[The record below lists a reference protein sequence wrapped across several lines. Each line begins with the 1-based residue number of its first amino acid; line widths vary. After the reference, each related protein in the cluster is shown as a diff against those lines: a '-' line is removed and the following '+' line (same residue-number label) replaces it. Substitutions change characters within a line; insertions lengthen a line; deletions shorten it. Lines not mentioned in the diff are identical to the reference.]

1 MLNPVDDILLDE
13 IEEKPVLKTK
23 PGFFSEIEKV
33 PKVFMQ
39 PYYPSLD
46 GLRAVSIIL
55 VVVFHVIIAFSHVA
69 PALDSPV
76 NYSFASLG
84 VQIFFVISG
93 FLITTLLLKEKVSKG
108 NISLKHFYIRR
119 FFRIVPVA
127 YLYLVVILV
136 LNFVLKLH
144 LNMFITAAGFLF
156 FRNVFEKVPMNDNIT
171 GHYWSLAV
179 EEQFYLI
186 FPVILKKSLRLY
198 LYLLI
203 FIISTS
209 FLISLA
215 GGDIITKLSANFYL
229 NIIII
234 AISQFQGIAIGSF
247 FSVAIF
253 KNWISFDRT
262 KNRFLKVSGMVLAV
276 ILLSLYTGQY
286 FSAINFL
293 KCLCVATVLAMNLY
307 ADNNVIFRLL
317 NNKAM
322 KYIGVLS
329 FSIYIW
335 QQPFTLGLRFFNQSS
350 FFKRFDDKLLV
361 DIVVMVALLVVLSIV
376 SYVSYNFY
384 EKRFLK
390 LKARFK

>member
-1 MLNPVDDILLDE
+1 MVNRAGNILPKH

-23 PGFFSEIEKV
+23 TGFFSEIQEI
-33 PKVFMQ
+33 PEVFKQ
-39 PYYPSLD
+39 SYFPSLD

-55 VVVFHVIIAFSHVA
+55 VVVFHEITALSHVA

-76 NYSFASLG
+76 NASFANLG
-84 VQIFFVISG
+84 VQIFFIISG
-93 FLITTLLLKEKVSKG
+93 FLITTLLLKEKVNKG

-127 YLYLVVILV
+127 YLYLVVILI

-156 FRNVFEKVPMNDNIT
+156 FRNFFDKVPMNDNIT

-198 LYLLI
+198 LYFLI
-203 FIISTS
+203 FIMSS
-209 FLISLA
+209 NFLIGLVNNDVLS
-215 GGDIITKLSANFYL
+215 KLSENFYL

-234 AISQFQGIAIGSF
+234 AITQFQGIAIGSF
-247 FSVAIF
+247 LSVAIF
-253 KNWISFDRT
+253 KGWLTFNNT
-262 KNRFLKVSGMVLAV
+262 KNRFLKISGLVLAV
-276 ILLSLYTGQY
+276 ALLSLSTGYYTTML
-286 FSAINFL
+286 SIIKNICIAM
-293 KCLCVATVLAMNLY
+293 VLAMNLY
-307 ADNNVIFRLL
+307 ADNNAIFRLL

-350 FFKRFDDKLLV
+350 FFKRFDDKLLI
-361 DIVVMVALLVVLSIV
+361 DIIVMAGLLVILGIV

-384 EKRFLK
+384 EKKFLK
-390 LKARFK
+390 LKERFK